1 MTGAVMTLLATADR
15 TRAACGV
22 HRLAALLGIALALT
36 LPIGSAA
43 QGNASGAASAPLPQA
58 SVSSRGATK
67 PAAEQ
72 GTRWRDLKPFQQ
84 AALKPLEQDWPGID
98 ASHKQKWLQLAT
110 RFPKMS
116 APEQARVQARMA
128 DWAKLSPQERGQ
140 ARLNFQEATQ
150 LPSQDRR
157 AQWDA
162 YQALPPEQKRQLA
175 ARAAPASG
183 AASAA
188 VAGAVSAPN
197 IARKPGAGELHP
209 DRTDKA
215 ARDAAL
221 TKSNIV
227 PNPALANRPST
238 VSPTIV
244 RASPGAT
251 TTAISKRPMPPSHQ
265 QTGLPKIAATPEFVN
280 RDTLLP
286 KRGPQGA
293 AIHPD
298 AAPDPQRTRRQ

>member
-1 MTGAVMTLLATADR
+1 MTLLATADP

-22 HRLAALLGIALALT
+22 HRLAALLGIALVLA

-43 QGNASGAASAPLPQA
+43 QGNASVAASVPLPQA
-58 SVSSRGATK
+58 SVSSRGAAK

-72 GTRWRDLKPFQQ
+72 GIRWRDLKTFQQ

-98 ASHKQKWLQLAT
+98 APRKQKWMQLAT

-116 APEQARVQARMA
+116 APEQARVQTRMA
-128 DWAKLSPQERGQ
+128 YWAKLSPQERGQ

-150 LPSQDRR
+150 LPSQDRQ

-188 VAGAVSAPN
+188 AAISAPN
-197 IARKPGAGELHP
+197 IARKRGAGELPP
-209 DRTDKA
+209 DRTDKT

-293 AIHPD
+293 AIQPD
-298 AAPDPQRTRRQ
+298 AASDPQRTRRQ

>member
-1 MTGAVMTLLATADR
+1 MTLLATADP
-15 TRAACGV
+15 TRAACGM
-22 HRLAALLGIALALT
+22 HRLASLLGIALGLAL
-36 LPIGSAA
+36 PNGSAA
-43 QGNASGAASAPLPQA
+43 QSNASVAASASLPQA
-58 SVSSRGATK
+58 SAPSRGAAR
-67 PAAEQ
+67 PASEQ
-72 GTRWRDLKPFQQ
+72 GVRWRDLKTFQQ

-98 ASHKQKWLQLAT
+98 APHKQKWLQLAT

-150 LPSQDRR
+150 LPSQDRQ

-183 AASAA
+183 AASAT
-188 VAGAVSAPN
+188 GAMSTPN
-197 IARKPGAGELHP
+197 IARKPGAGELRP
-209 DRTDKA
+209 DRTDKT

-293 AIHPD
+293 AIQPS
-298 AAPDPQRTRRQ
+298 AASDPQLTRQQ

>member
-1 MTGAVMTLLATADR
+1 MTLLATADP

-22 HRLAALLGIALALT
+22 HRLAALLGIALLLT

-43 QGNASGAASAPLPQA
+43 QGNASVAASVPLPQA
-58 SVSSRGATK
+58 SVSSRGAAK

-72 GTRWRDLKPFQQ
+72 GIRWRDLKTFQQ

-98 ASHKQKWLQLAT
+98 APHKQKWLQLAT
-110 RFPKMS
+110 RFPKLS
-116 APEQARVQARMA
+116 APERSRVQARMA

-150 LPSQDRR
+150 LPNQDRQ

-188 VAGAVSAPN
+188 AAISAPN
-197 IARKPGAGELHP
+197 IARKPGAAESHP
-209 DRTDKA
+209 DRTDKTV
-215 ARDAAL
+215 RDIAL

-293 AIHPD
+293 AIQSG
-298 AAPDPQRTRRQ
+298 AASDPQRTRRQ

>member
-1 MTGAVMTLLATADR
+1 MTLLATAER

-36 LPIGSAA
+36 LPIRSAA
-43 QGNASGAASAPLPQA
+43 QVNAPVAASAPLPQA
-58 SVSSRGATK
+58 SVSSRGAAK

-72 GTRWRDLKPFQQ
+72 GIRWRDLKTFQQ

-98 ASHKQKWLQLAT
+98 APHKQKWLQLAT

-128 DWAKLSPQERGQ
+128 DWAKLSPRERGQ
-140 ARLNFQEATQ
+140 ARLNFQEASQ
-150 LPSQDRR
+150 LSSQDRQ
-157 AQWDA
+157 AQWEA

-188 VAGAVSAPN
+188 AAVSAPN
-197 IARKPGAGELHP
+197 IAHKPGTGEMPP
-209 DRTDKA
+209 DRTDKTV
-215 ARDAAL
+215 RDAAL

-227 PNPALANRPST
+227 PNPALADRPST
-238 VSPTIV
+238 VSPTSV

-293 AIHPD
+293 AIPPD
-298 AAPDPQRTRRQ
+298 AASDPQRTRRQ